1 MWIHTCST
9 CMIHPCR
16 AMFGE
21 TEETHKHL
29 PRWDTG
35 RRVFPQQSLSLQEKP
50 WLPFLEKTYGITDG
64 HNYISWWQPS
74 GFDFFFEIS
83 SYMLSRRVA
92 CEFRLPLKSP
102 APWAKGE
109 GSILYAHLC
118 ILKHNAPWYRNFGT
132 KTEKL
137 SKHLEGLLLYMKERL
152 SRIWLHWW
160 MTPLDQYISC
170 LGARLPSSS
179 SCSSALTDT

>member
-21 TEETHKHL
+21 TEETHQHL

-74 GFDFFFEIS
+74 GFEFFSRFLHTCWVAELHANSGCPLNPLRLGPKVRVVSSMPTFAFWSTTHLGIEI
-83 SYMLSRRVA
+83 L
-92 CEFRLPLKSP
+92 EQKLKSSLNTLKDYFYI
-102 APWAKGE
+102 WRKGWVE
-109 GSILYAHLC
+109 FDFTDGWLRLISIFHV
-118 ILKHNAPWYRNFGT
+118 
-132 KTEKL
+132 
-137 SKHLEGLLLYMKERL
+137 
-152 SRIWLHWW
+152 
-160 MTPLDQYISC
+160 
-170 LGARLPSSS
+170 
-179 SCSSALTDT
+179 